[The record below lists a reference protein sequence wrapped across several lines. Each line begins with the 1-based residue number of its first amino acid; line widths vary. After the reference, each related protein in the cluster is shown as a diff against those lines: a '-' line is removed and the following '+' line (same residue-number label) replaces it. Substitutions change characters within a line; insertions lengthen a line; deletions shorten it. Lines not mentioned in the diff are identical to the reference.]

1 MKSRY
6 AIIVLL
12 GLLCLLIAGFSLVKG
27 AYRIELANVWA
38 ILVGRLFGAAES
50 WSPSDQV
57 VLLAVRLPRIIL
69 VVLVGASLAVSGAV
83 LQATFRNPLVSPY
96 LLGISS
102 AASFGASVTMLFLSA
117 YRPGLVQL
125 SAFLFG
131 MLAVFLASSI
141 ARLYNPLSNTV
152 LILAGVVVSSLF
164 SALVSILKYLA
175 PPETL
180 RMIDLWSMGS
190 FASARWRDVLQVMPF
205 AIVGCALMVLLSW
218 RINVLSLG
226 EQHAATL
233 GVNPKALRFVL
244 VAVTSLMTSVSV
256 AVCGPIGWVGI
267 IIPHSVR
274 MMVGANNFFVI
285 LGSICLGSAFLL
297 LVDLLARTL
306 LPGEI
311 PISILTA
318 VIGAGFFIVL
328 VSRTRKG
335 LWSQ

>member
-6 AIIVLL
+6 ATIVLL
-12 GLLCLLIAGFSLVKG
+12 GLICIVIAGFALIKG
-27 AYRIELANVWA
+27 AYRIELSNVWS
-38 ILVGRLFGAAES
+38 ILVGRLFGVEGN
-50 WSPSDQV
+50 WSASDQV

-102 AASFGASVTMLFLSA
+102 AASFGASVMMVFLLV
-117 YRPGLVQL
+117 YRPWLIQL

-141 ARLYNPLSNTV
+141 ARLYDPLSNTV

-164 SALVSILKYLA
+164 SAMVGILKYLA

-180 RMIDLWSMGS
+180 RMIELWSMGS
-190 FASARWRDVLQVMPF
+190 FASADWRDVLQVMPF
-205 AIVGCALMVLLSW
+205 AIIGCVLMVLLSW

-267 IIPHSVR
+267 IIPHSMR
-274 MMVGANNFFVI
+274 MMVGANNYYVI

-297 LVDLLARTL
+297 LVDLCARTL

-318 VIGAGFFIVL
+318 IVGAAFFIVL
-328 VSRTRKG
+328 VSRTRRG
-335 LWSQ
+335 TWQQ

>member
-12 GLLCLLIAGFSLVKG
+12 GLLCLIIAGFSLVKG

-102 AASFGASVTMLFLSA
+102 AASFGASVMMLFLSA

-285 LGSICLGSAFLL
+285 LGCICLGSAFLL